1 MKFKTLAFATCFTL
15 ATAVSANAADM
26 TIETYDWSGPYIGLQ
41 AGYLMSSTTVED
53 LGVVVER
60 HAKTNGFVG
69 GILGGYN
76 WQDQL
81 LVYGLDA
88 DFGLGF
94 VRGHGG
100 IVPPPPPVVQS
111 NTYDLNWISHI
122 RGRAGFTPGNSNML
136 LFATAGVAFA
146 DFEFTSGE
154 TGERQSATYVAP
166 SIGAGLEYGFT
177 PNFTGR
183 TEVLYDMFHMGHGL
197 IALHDYKARLNNA
210 TTIRVGFSY
219 KF

>member
-1 MKFKTLAFATCFTL
+1 MNIKSLAFATCLVAAAST
-15 ATAVSANAADM
+15 SASAADLAS
-26 TIETYDWSGPYIGLQ
+26 IDTYDWSGPYIGLH

-60 HAKTNGFVG
+60 RAKTNGFVG
-69 GILGGYN
+69 GIMGGYN
-76 WQDQL
+76 WQDQS

-88 DFGLGF
+88 DLGLGF

-100 IVPPPPPVVQS
+100 VVVLPPPPPS
-111 NTYDLNWISHI
+111 NTYDLNWNAHL
-122 RGRAGFTPGNSNML
+122 RGRLGIAPNNGNLL
-136 LFATAGVAFA
+136 LFLGAGVAFA

-166 SIGAGLEYGFT
+166 SIGAGMEYGFT
-177 PNFTGR
+177 QNFAGR
-183 TEVLYDMFHMGHGL
+183 AEVLYDMFHMGHGL

-210 TTIRVGFSY
+210 TTIRVGFNY

>member
-1 MKFKTLAFATCFTL
+1 MSFKTLVFAACL
-15 ATAVSANAADM
+15 AVAASASISPWAEAADD
-26 TIETYDWSGPYIGLQ
+26 TYDWSGPYIGLHS
-41 AGYLMSSTTVED
+41 GYLMSSTTVED

-69 GILGGYN
+69 GIMGGYN
-76 WQDQL
+76 IQDNS

-88 DFGLGF
+88 DLGLGF

-100 IVPPPPPVVQS
+100 VAVPPVTPS
-111 NTYDLNWISHI
+111 NTYDLNWIGHL
-122 RGRAGFTPGNSNML
+122 RGRFGMTPNNGNML
-136 LFATAGVAFA
+136 LFVGAGVAIA
-146 DFEFTSGE
+146 DFRFTSGE

-166 SIGAGLEYGFT
+166 SIGAGMEYGFS

-183 TEVLYDMFHMGHGL
+183 AEVVYDMFHMGHGL

-210 TTIRVGFSY
+210 ATLRVGFSY